1 MALEVYALA
10 TGYKILFVFFVE
22 FQKKFCEAENV

>member
-10 TGYKILFVFFVE
+10 NGSKILFVLSVE